1 MVAFAPRGTD
11 PMVAFAPRG
20 TDLYAPRGTD
30 PMVAFAPRG
39 TDLYSLTIET
49 QKCCNSRCRENVF
62 RISKYYYKK
71 V

>member
-1 MVAFAPRGTD
+1 VAFAPRGTD
-11 PMVAFAPRG
+11 PVAAF
-20 TDLYAPRGTD
+20 APRGTD